1 MAKRS
6 ELFASI
12 ETRDMRLLIV
22 PASAAA
28 VLVAIVV
35 AIPTA
40 QQQPAG
46 AYTQRQAEAGRT
58 AYEVSC
64 AGCHGPDLTGSSD
77 APALTG
83 PNFSGAWGGRPVN
96 ELFRHIMETMPP
108 QAPGSLGEEM
118 TLNVLAY
125 IIQRKGGGAGSQDLT
140 IKTATT
146 VNAAASSRGSGP
158 GLDGA
163 WRRHRKRTRSRRRQ
177 LPCAASPSGAK

>member
-1 MAKRS
+1 
-6 ELFASI
+6 
-12 ETRDMRLLIV
+12 MRLFIV

-40 QQQPAG
+40 QQQPTG

-77 APALTG
+77 APGLIG
-83 PNFSGAWGGRPVN
+83 PNFTGAWGGRPVN
-96 ELFRHIMETMPP
+96 DLFRHTMETMPP

-125 IIQRKGGGAGSQDLT
+125 VIQRNGGAAGS
-140 IKTATT
+140 
-146 VNAAASSRGSGP
+146 
-158 GLDGA
+158 
-163 WRRHRKRTRSRRRQ
+163 
-177 LPCAASPSGAK
+177 

>member
-1 MAKRS
+1 MK
-6 ELFASI
+6 
-12 ETRDMRLLIV
+12 LIV

-40 QQQPAG
+40 QQQPTG

-83 PNFSGAWGGRPVN
+83 PNFSGAWGGRPIN
-96 ELFRHIMETMPP
+96 ELFSHVMQTMPP
-108 QAPGSLGEEM
+108 QAPGSS
-118 TLNVLAY
+118 A
-125 IIQRKGGGAGSQDLT
+125 
-140 IKTATT
+140 
-146 VNAAASSRGSGP
+146 
-158 GLDGA
+158 
-163 WRRHRKRTRSRRRQ
+163 KR
-177 LPCAASPSGAK
+177 